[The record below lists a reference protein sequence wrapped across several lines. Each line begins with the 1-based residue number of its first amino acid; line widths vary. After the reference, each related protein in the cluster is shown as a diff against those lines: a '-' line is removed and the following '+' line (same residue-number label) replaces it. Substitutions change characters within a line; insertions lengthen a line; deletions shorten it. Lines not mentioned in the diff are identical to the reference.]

1 MSGTAGFVRQVLEE
15 LPALVARLR
24 GEAAPTPSSIRMPAP
39 APREIVAAPG
49 AGAGIPAR
57 IADPGQPS
65 GTEEGNGIAAATK
78 GAANGATLE
87 ERVLS
92 ALRTSSHPLPVADIR
107 GRVGDDVTG
116 QQVRRILE
124 RAGSRV
130 VATADRPI
138 RYRLRSGA

>member
-39 APREIVAAPG
+39 APRETVAAPG

-57 IADPGQPS
+57 IADPGQASERPD
-65 GTEEGNGIAAATK
+65 GNGSAATSEV
-78 GAANGATLE
+78 GAEGSTLE

-124 RAGSRV
+124 HAGSRV